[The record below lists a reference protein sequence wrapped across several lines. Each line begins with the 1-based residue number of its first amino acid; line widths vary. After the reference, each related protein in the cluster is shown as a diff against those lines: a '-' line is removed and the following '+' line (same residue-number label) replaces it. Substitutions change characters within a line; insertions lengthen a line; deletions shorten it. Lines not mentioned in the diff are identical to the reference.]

1 MTRSRWRRLTGLYL
15 VLFFLAVVA
24 APHHHIN
31 DLEDLLLDQRSDSG
45 KLIQTTGQAGTAGA
59 PAFNP
64 VRVVDDVPCL
74 ACFTRDFVC
83 ATTNPF
89 LLVAVLAPLPLAP
102 EGPAVVVPALV
113 ARDASSRAPPGI
125 S

>member
-1 MTRSRWRRLTGLYL
+1 MMRSRWRQITGLYL

-74 ACFTRDFVC
+74 ACFTRDFVS

-102 EGPAVVVPALV
+102 GRPAVVVPELIPSES
-113 ARDASSRAPPGI
+113 SSRSPPGI